1 MESTAQVQ
9 KRSKPVKVTHSK
21 PLGESPFTRLYDSL
35 MKDYLPEV
43 EKTEDEQ
50 KVVISMDVSKET
62 SRSSVCNFETSIE
75 KTEDEQK
82 VVISMDVSK
91 LQTDDLEVS
100 FEDKKMI
107 IRECNG
113 EVNSFG
119 PLQRTVRLSPN
130 LNTHSA
136 NASIQN
142 GYLTVSIPKK

>member
-9 KRSKPVKVTHSK
+9 KRSKPVKVIHNK
-21 PLGESPFTRLYDSL
+21 PIGESPFTRLYDSL

-50 KVVISMDVSKET
+50 KVVISMDVSK
-62 SRSSVCNFETSIE
+62 
-75 KTEDEQK
+75 
-82 VVISMDVSK
+82 

-107 IRECNG
+107 IRERNG
-113 EVNSFG
+113 ELNSFG
-119 PLQRTVRLSPN
+119 PLQRTVRLSPQ
-130 LNTHSA
+130 LQTHSA
-136 NASIQN
+136 HASIQN